1 MDESGSNHWRQ
12 LLERGGRPRTPE
24 RAETSSYDDGY
35 QPPGRSDGNV
45 RVPASQQ
52 AVGSGVGTPPL
63 SPQEI
68 TEEAALALAHDSS
81 EYQPWVLQRGR
92 SRPAMM
98 LHLRRFEPR
107 SGLWMGWEL
116 SYPHLVAA
124 EYTGDKLL
132 SLDFGTRQF
141 MLEGSG
147 LDELARHLQTGGVLL
162 IQEYA
167 MAIWPGR
174 PGGSCVSAIRKIGA
188 GDLGSHS

>member
-12 LLERGGRPRTPE
+12 LLERGGRL
-24 RAETSSYDDGY
+24 RASEQAGNSSFDDGY
-35 QPPGRSDGNV
+35 QPPGRSDGNA
-45 RVPASQQ
+45 RGQLHQSA
-52 AVGSGVGTPPL
+52 GRDVGTPPL

-167 MAIWPGR
+167 ATIWPSRNGA
-174 PGGSCVSAIRKIGA
+174 SCVSAIRKIG
-188 GDLGSHS
+188 GGEPGTQR